1 MAENKYPLENIKG
14 AIFDLDGT
22 IFDSMHIWSEIG
34 LLFLKNK
41 GIEPPPGV
49 EDEFV
54 KMSMSQAAEYYIK
67 NYDNKATV
75 LDIVNE
81 VNKLVEGFYF
91 NEVVK
96 KSGTTEFLEHLKIR
110 GVKICAATAT
120 DKHLVAKALERN
132 GLSDY
137 FSEIFTCSSVGA
149 GKDSPV
155 IYDKALEYLGTPK
168 EETFVFE
175 DALYAIETAHK
186 AGYKIVGIND
196 VSEKADPET
205 VKALCDCYIY
215 DYSEI
220 YKFFKT

>member
-1 MAENKYPLENIKG
+1 MVKNKYPLENIKG

-120 DKHLVAKALERN
+120 DKHLVAKALARN

-205 VKALCDCYIY
+205 VKALGDCYLY

-220 YKFFKT
+220 YKFFKA